1 MGYTRKAWTL
11 AVAAGVLM
19 MSTASPA
26 FAADCKVGISIKQ
39 LNAPYF
45 AELME
50 SAKKAAKAK
59 GCKVLTADAQ
69 GKVMKQIADI
79 EDMLSRDIDLLI
91 MDPAGPDGLVQV
103 TREAAQN
110 GVKTVVL
117 DSSINEA
124 AKYVTVVQSNNKKN
138 GELVG
143 QWIVDK
149 MGGKPLRIALIS
161 GAKGNPVG
169 RVRRESVLSG
179 IAKAQKQKYGEKNY
193 TIVGHGWGNWTQQ
206 GGLNAMEDIL
216 TASKN
221 INLLV
226 SENDSMALGAR
237 RAIKAQGLT
246 DQITIAAAADG
257 QKQALKL
264 IKEGKYGVTGLNAPD
279 LIANTGVDIGIKAIN
294 GKLPEDFPKITY
306 TPPVAITKSNVDKYY
321 NPNSAF

>member
-1 MGYTRKAWTL
+1 MNKVWSWAFGAGALL
-11 AVAAGVLM
+11 ALCAP
-19 MSTASPA
+19 SA

-39 LNAPYF
+39 LDAPYF

-50 SAKKAAKAK
+50 AAKKEAKAK
-59 GCKVLTADAQ
+59 GCEVLTADAQ
-69 GKVMKQIADI
+69 GKVMKQISDI
-79 EDMLSRDIDLLI
+79 EDMLSRNIDLLV

-103 TREAAQN
+103 TREAASD
-110 GVKTVVL
+110 GVKTVVV
-117 DSSINEA
+117 DSSINKA

-143 QWIVDK
+143 RWIVNK
-149 MGGKPLRIALIS
+149 MGDKPLRIALIS

-179 IAKAQKQKYGEKNY
+179 IAQAQKEKYGKKNY

-216 TASKN
+216 TANKN
-221 INLLV
+221 VNLLV

-257 QKQALKL
+257 QKQALQL

-279 LIANTGVDIGIKAIN
+279 LIAKKGVDIGLKAIH
-294 GKLPEDFPKITY
+294 GQLPKNFPKTSY